1 MGNVVQLDLS
11 KTTGRVP
18 PERVLT
24 AALAA
29 NLEDVAVVG
38 VAGDGK
44 LYIAFSDGDV
54 LQILGSLDIA
64 KFMIMQAIE
73 DEA

>member
-1 MGNVVQLDLS
+1 MGEVVYFDFS
-11 KTTGRVP
+11 KTEGRVP

-38 VAGDGK
+38 VSPDGK
-44 LYIAFSDGDV
+44 LYIAFSDGDI

-64 KFMIMQAIE
+64 KFMILQAVE
-73 DEA
+73 E